1 MPPDEITVNITLSSA
16 ELVAIAGVAFGA
28 VGGCFTFFWRE
39 YQTLKNQ
46 CDDRESEQSDK
57 ILEIITNSLEA
68 QHRTNDGLDSL
79 RQQLQLS
86 EHFQTLA
93 MNLITKTLEE
103 KT

>member
-16 ELVAIAGVAFGA
+16 ELLAIGGIISATIGGA
-28 VGGCFTFFWRE
+28 FTFFWRE
-39 YQTLKNQ
+39 YQAKSKQ
-46 CDDRESEQSDK
+46 CDEREAEQSAK
-57 ILEIITNSLEA
+57 LLEIMVNNLEA

-79 RQQLQLS
+79 KQQLQLS

-103 KT
+103 R